1 MHTGSF
7 PEMKMTAARIFLLL
21 ATGAVIGCAPS
32 VSGTSG
38 GNAPD
43 SRTLGFEEI
52 SRAAVG
58 GSAYDVI
65 SRLRPGFLIS
75 RGQATISN
83 GTAAS
88 SYPNIYLD
96 GVPYG
101 DINTLRSIDA
111 SHIAEVHMFQAWE
124 AQTKFGVG
132 NNGGVIAI
140 TTRR

>member
-1 MHTGSF
+1 MN
-7 PEMKMTAARIFLLL
+7 AARMFMLVSI
-21 ATGAVIGCAPS
+21 GAVIGCAS
-32 VSGTSG
+32 SGSSG
-38 GNAPD
+38 GGSAPD
-43 SRTLGFEEI
+43 SRNTLRYDEI
-52 SRAAVG
+52 SQANVG

-65 SRLRPGFLIS
+65 SRLRPGFLVS

-101 DINTLRSIDA
+101 DINTLRSIDG
-111 SHIAEVHMFQAWE
+111 SHIGEVRLFQAWE

>member
-1 MHTGSF
+1 
-7 PEMKMTAARIFLLL
+7 MTAARTLTLL
-21 ATGAVIGCAPS
+21 AMGTVLGCAPS
-32 VSGTSG
+32 VSGTSA

-43 SRTLGFEEI
+43 SRILRLDEI
-52 SRAAVG
+52 NQAGVG
-58 GSAYDVI
+58 GTAYDVI
-65 SRLRPGFLIS
+65 SRLRPEFLVS
-75 RGQATISN
+75 RGQTTISN

-101 DINTLRSIDA
+101 DINTLRTIDA
-111 SHIAEVHMFQAWE
+111 SHIAEVRLFQAWE

>member
-1 MHTGSF
+1 
-7 PEMKMTAARIFLLL
+7 MTAPRLVLLL
-21 ATGAVIGCAPS
+21 VIGSLIGCAS
-32 VSGTSG
+32 AGSSG
-38 GNAPD
+38 GGGSAPD
-43 SRTLGFEEI
+43 SRVLRADEI
-52 SRAAVG
+52 RQANVG

-65 SRLRPGFLIS
+65 SRLRPGFLVS
-75 RGQATISN
+75 RGQTTISN

-88 SYPNIYLD
+88 SYPNVYLD

-101 DINTLRSIDA
+101 DIATLRNIDA
-111 SHIAEVHMFQAWE
+111 NHIGEVRLFQAWE

>member
-1 MHTGSF
+1 MI
-7 PEMKMTAARIFLLL
+7 AARTLTLV
-21 ATGAVIGCAPS
+21 AMVAVLGCAPS
-32 VSGTSG
+32 GSGTYG
-38 GNAPD
+38 GSPRD
-43 SRTLGFEEI
+43 STTLTFDEI
-52 SRAAVG
+52 SQASIS

-96 GVPYG
+96 GVAYG

-111 SHIAEVHMFQAWE
+111 SHIGSVRLFQAWE

>member
-1 MHTGSF
+1 
-7 PEMKMTAARIFLLL
+7 MKMTAARTIMLL
-21 ATGAVIGCAPS
+21 AMGTALGCAS
-32 VSGTSG
+32 SGYGTSG

-43 SRTLGFEEI
+43 SRILAYEEI
-52 SRAAVG
+52 SRAQVSG
-58 GSAYDVI
+58 TAYDLI
-65 SRLRPGFLIS
+65 SRLRPGFLVS
-75 RGQATISN
+75 RGQASISN
-83 GTAAS
+83 ATATS

-101 DINTLRSIDA
+101 DISTLRGIEA
-111 SHIAEVHMFQAWE
+111 SHVAEVRLFQAWE

>member
-1 MHTGSF
+1 
-7 PEMKMTAARIFLLL
+7 MTAARIFLLL
-21 ATGAVIGCAPS
+21 VTGAVIGCAPS

-43 SRTLGFEEI
+43 SHTVLRFDEI
-52 SRAAVG
+52 NQAGVG
-58 GSAYDVI
+58 GTAYDVI

-101 DINTLRSIDA
+101 DINTLRTIDA
-111 SHIAEVHMFQAWE
+111 SHIGEVRLFQAWE

>member
-1 MHTGSF
+1 MN
-7 PEMKMTAARIFLLL
+7 AARMFMLVSI
-21 ATGAVIGCAPS
+21 GAVVGCAS
-32 VSGTSG
+32 SGSSG
-38 GNAPD
+38 GGSAPD
-43 SRTLGFEEI
+43 SRTLRYDEI
-52 SRAAVG
+52 SKANVG
-58 GSAYDVI
+58 GNAYDVI
-65 SRLRPGFLIS
+65 SRLRPGFLVS

-101 DINTLRSIDA
+101 DITTLRNIDA
-111 SHIAEVHMFQAWE
+111 SHIAEVRLFQAWE

>member
-1 MHTGSF
+1 MN
-7 PEMKMTAARIFLLL
+7 AARKFILF
-21 ATGAVIGCAPS
+21 AAGALIGCTPS
-32 VSGTSG
+32 ASGTS

-43 SRTLGFEEI
+43 SRTLRFEEI
-52 SRAAVG
+52 TQAGVG
-58 GSAYDVI
+58 GTAYDVI
-65 SRLRPGFLIS
+65 SRLRPGFLVS
-75 RGQATISN
+75 RGQTTLNN

-88 SYPNIYLD
+88 SYPNVYLD

-101 DINTLRSIDA
+101 DITTLRSIDA
-111 SHIAEVHMFQAWE
+111 SHIGEVRLLQAWE

>member
-1 MHTGSF
+1 
-7 PEMKMTAARIFLLL
+7 MTAARTFMLL

-32 VSGTSG
+32 ASGTSG
-38 GNAPD
+38 GTAPD
-43 SRTLGFEEI
+43 SRTLRLDEI
-52 SRAAVG
+52 NQAGVG
-58 GSAYDVI
+58 GTAYDVI
-65 SRLRPGFLIS
+65 SRLRPGFLVS

-101 DINTLRSIDA
+101 DINTLRTIDA
-111 SHIAEVHMFQAWE
+111 SHIAEVRLFQAWE
-124 AQTKFGVG
+124 AQTKFGLG

>member
-1 MHTGSF
+1 
-7 PEMKMTAARIFLLL
+7 MTATRTFVLF
-21 ATGAVIGCAPS
+21 ATGALIACTPPA
-32 VSGTSG
+32 SGSG

-43 SRTLGFEEI
+43 SRVLRYEEI
-52 SRAAVG
+52 TQAGVG
-58 GSAYDVI
+58 GTAYDVI
-65 SRLRPGFLIS
+65 SRLRPGFLVS
-75 RGQATISN
+75 RGQTTINN
-83 GTAAS
+83 GNAAS

-111 SHIAEVHMFQAWE
+111 SHIGEVRLFQAWE

>member
-1 MHTGSF
+1 MI
-7 PEMKMTAARIFLLL
+7 AARMFALL
-21 ATGAVIGCAPS
+21 AAGAVIGCTAS
-32 VSGTSG
+32 TSGTSG

-43 SRTLGFEEI
+43 SRTLRFDEI
-52 SRAAVG
+52 SQAGVG
-58 GSAYDVI
+58 GTAYDVI

-88 SYPNIYLD
+88 SYPNVYLD

-101 DINTLRSIDA
+101 DITTLRSIDA
-111 SHIAEVHMFQAWE
+111 SHIGEVRLFQAWE

-140 TTRR
+140 TTRH

>member
-1 MHTGSF
+1 
-7 PEMKMTAARIFLLL
+7 MTAARTFMLVVMGTVL
-21 ATGAVIGCAPS
+21 GCAS
-32 VSGTSG
+32 SASGTYG
-38 GNAPD
+38 GSAPD
-43 SRTLGFEEI
+43 SRVLRYDEI
-52 SRAAVG
+52 SQSAAG
-58 GSAYDVI
+58 GTAYDLI
-65 SRLRPGFLIS
+65 SRLRPGFLVS
-75 RGQATISN
+75 RGQTTISN

-101 DINTLRSIDA
+101 DINTLRNIDA
-111 SHIAEVHMFQAWE
+111 SHIAEVRLFQAWE

>member
-1 MHTGSF
+1 MV
-7 PEMKMTAARIFLLL
+7 AARTFMLL
-21 ATGAVIGCAPS
+21 ATGALIGCTS
-32 VSGTSG
+32 SGYSG
-38 GNAPD
+38 GGSAPE
-43 SRTLGFEEI
+43 SRNTLRYDEI
-52 SRAAVG
+52 SQANVG

-65 SRLRPGFLIS
+65 SRLRPGFLVS

-88 SYPNIYLD
+88 SYPNVYLD

-101 DINTLRSIDA
+101 DIATLRNIDA
-111 SHIAEVHMFQAWE
+111 SHIAEVRLFQAWE